1 MSLNDRIMKI
11 SPSGKNALSPA
22 VEHHANVNNLEID
35 PEKIASM
42 APRAGS
48 FSLFNILRVNPLN
61 QRKERH
67 LGQHIYFIVYMLFY
81 GLLNLFFS
89 IGEKLCPHN
98 ATVPDGI
105 FLQFTQ

>member
-1 MSLNDRIMKI
+1 MKI
-11 SPSGKNALSPA
+11 FPRGKNALSPA

-48 FSLFNILRVNPLN
+48 FSLFNILRVNPLD

-89 IGEKLCPHN
+89 IGENLCPHS

>member
-1 MSLNDRIMKI
+1 MKI
-11 SPSGKNALSPA
+11 FPSGKNALSLA

-48 FSLFNILRVNPLN
+48 FSLFNILRVNPLD

-89 IGEKLCPHN
+89 IGEKLCPQI
-98 ATVPDGI
+98 AIVPNGI